1 MKKIKIEIKSI
12 FGKLLFEY
20 ESENNT
26 IKETLCEAVKRG
38 ANLIGANLRDANL
51 EGANLRGANLR
62 GANLEDANLRG
73 ANLIGAN
80 LEDANLIGANLRD
93 ANLEGANLIDANLI
107 GANLIGANLIGA
119 NLRGANLRDANLR
132 GANLIVANLE
142 DANLRGAKLRG
153 VNLIGANLRGANLR
167 GANLEDANLRGAN
180 LIAVKADMFMLL
192 LEAITEIPKLKKSI
206 IEGKIDGSTYE
217 GECACLCGTLEK
229 SEDADLRVR
238 IHDLRDHNRPIEK
251 LFLNIK
257 KGDTPQTNQV
267 SKLVLDWVEE
277 FEVKINRF
285 FNKN

>member
-26 IKETLCEAVKRG
+26 IKETLCEAVKR
-38 ANLIGANLRDANL
+38 DANL
-51 EGANLRGANLR
+51 ED
-62 GANLEDANLRG
+62 ANLEDANLR
-73 ANLIGAN
+73 
-80 LEDANLIGANLRD
+80 DANLIGANLRD
-93 ANLEGANLIDANLI
+93 ANLR
-107 GANLIGANLIGA
+107 GA
-119 NLRGANLRDANLR
+119 NLRGANLRDA
-132 GANLIVANLE
+132 
-142 DANLRGAKLRG
+142 
-153 VNLIGANLRGANLR
+153 NLIGANLRGANLR
-167 GANLEDANLRGAN
+167 GANLRGANLRDANLRDANLRDANLIGAN
-180 LIAVKADMFMLL
+180 LRDANLRDANLIGANLRDANLRAVKADMFMLL
-192 LEAITEIPKLKKSI
+192 LEAITEIPNLKKSI

-229 SEDADLRVR
+229 SEDVDLRVR

>member
-26 IKETLCEAVKRG
+26 IKETLCEAVKR
-38 ANLIGANLRDANL
+38 DANL
-51 EGANLRGANLR
+51 ED
-62 GANLEDANLRG
+62 ANLEDANLR
-73 ANLIGAN
+73 
-80 LEDANLIGANLRD
+80 DANLIGANLRD
-93 ANLEGANLIDANLI
+93 ANLRGANLR
-107 GANLIGANLIGA
+107 GANLIGANLRGA

-132 GANLIVANLE
+132 GANLR
-142 DANLRGAKLRG
+142 DANF
-153 VNLIGANLRGANLR
+153 ANLRGANLR
-167 GANLEDANLRGAN
+167 DANLIDAKIDANFAKRCELDANLRDANLIGAN
-180 LIAVKADMFMLL
+180 LRDANLRAVKADMFMLL
-192 LEAITEIPKLKKSI
+192 LEAITEIPNLKKSI

-229 SEDADLRVR
+229 SEDVDLRVR